1 MNYKGGVCVRKTVY
15 ENTYTREKGSMLRD
29 QKWSKHRAAVERW
42 KSRNREYYL
51 AQKRFLAAR
60 PEYLALRRERY
71 RAKKE
76 QLRSCAG
83 QQDLSAMI
91 NYLVDESETG
101 DEEFRGPSDQRGTGA
116 TSTQGRNWTG
126 SGFGTESQ
134 AAV

>member
-1 MNYKGGVCVRKTVY
+1 MSKQWKNPP
-15 ENTYTREKGSMLRD
+15 EMQLEEKGTMLRD
-29 QKWSKHRAAVERW
+29 EKWRKHRLAVERW
-42 KSRNREYYL
+42 KVRNRQKYL
-51 AQKRFLAAR
+51 AQKRALAAR

-71 RAKKE
+71 RTKKE
-76 QLRSCAG
+76 LRSCAG

-116 TSTQGRNWTG
+116 TSTQGGNWIG
-126 SGFGTESQ
+126 ARPRQESQ